1 LRGGSEK
8 ENDPQPGGGSTAAR
22 RVPGMSAPGASFVVL
37 LALPY
42 MVMVACFV
50 SAAVITWREELI

>member
-1 LRGGSEK
+1 
-8 ENDPQPGGGSTAAR
+8 
-22 RVPGMSAPGASFVVL
+22 MSAPGASFVVL